1 MAQGQVTAGGR
12 PAGTTREQWWVLGL
26 ASLASFI
33 VILDAMVVATA
44 LTALRR
50 HLGASLADLE
60 WTVNAYTLSFAVLL
74 MTAAALGGRLGRRRF
89 FAAGLT
95 VFALSSAGCAL
106 APDAGVLIAA
116 RAVQG
121 AGAAMIMP
129 MALALLNAAF
139 PPARRGWAIGIYG
152 GVTALA
158 AVAGPVLGGAVTHG
172 LGWQWIFWLNVPVAL
187 AAVPLV
193 LTRVREATVPG
204 GALDL
209 PGLALVTVAALCL
222 VWGLVQGNTAGWG
235 SAGVIGTL
243 AGGAVAAVALVARER
258 TAASPMLPARLF
270 RSPAFSAG
278 NVAVFTINASLTGV
292 IFLMP
297 QYQQVVAGQ
306 DPLGAGLRL
315 LPWGIAPLLVGPRAG
330 ALADRIGERV
340 LVVTGSLV
348 QAAGVAW
355 IAAVAGPG
363 TGYPALIT
371 PMTMIGI
378 GLALAMP
385 AVTRSVTSTVPP
397 AEIGTAS
404 GAFTTMRQ
412 LGGAFGVAIVGA
424 AFAATGSYAS
434 PAEFSHGFVTAFVVA
449 SGLALAAAGA
459 GTILPG
465 RPGRTSPLVSP
476 RFLHSAGQDSG
487 HHLSDGV
494 GRGRPAGMVGE
505 QQVRGTDQRRS
516 ERVDVGAGRNAA
528 ELAFRGQV
536 IRDHHHSIGQE
547 GNARWPRAAQPDAQ
561 LKPERDKGDHRHG
574 DRTEQGC

>member
-1 MAQGQVTAGGR
+1 VFQRQLTAGSR
-12 PAGTTREQWWVLGL
+12 PARTTREQWWVLGL

-33 VILDAMVVATA
+33 VILDVMVVATA

-74 MTAAALGGRLGRRRF
+74 MTAAALGGRVGRRRL

-95 VFALSSAGCAL
+95 VFALSSAACAL
-106 APDAGVLIAA
+106 APDPAALIAA

-121 AGAAMIMP
+121 AGAATIMP

-158 AVAGPVLGGAVTHG
+158 AVAGPVLGGAVTQG

-187 AAVPLV
+187 GAIPLV
-193 LTRVREATVPG
+193 LTRVREATGPG
-204 GALDL
+204 GAVDL
-209 PGLALVTVAALCL
+209 PGLALVSVTALGL
-222 VWGLVQGNTAGWG
+222 VWGLVRGNAAGWG
-235 SAGVIGTL
+235 SAEVTGTL
-243 AGGAVAAVALVARER
+243 TGGALAAVAFVAWER
-258 TAASPMLPARLF
+258 RAASPMLPARLF
-270 RSPAFSAG
+270 LSPAFSAG
-278 NVAVFTINASLTGV
+278 NAAIFTINASLTGV

-315 LPWGIAPLLVGPRAG
+315 LPWGIAPLLIGPWAG

-340 LVVTGSLV
+340 LVVTGSLL

-355 IAAVAGPG
+355 IAAAAGPG
-363 TGYPALIT
+363 TGYPMLIA
-371 PMTMIGI
+371 PMTIVGA
-378 GLALAMP
+378 GLALAIP
-385 AVTRSVTSTVPP
+385 AVTRSVTSTVRP
-397 AEIGTAS
+397 ADIGTAS

-412 LGGAFGVAIVGA
+412 LGGAFGVAILSA

-434 PAEFSHGFVTAFVVA
+434 PSAFSRGFTTAFGVA
-449 SGLALAAAGA
+449 AGLALAGAAA

-465 RPGRTSPLVSP
+465 LRGRTSPATLRQLP
-476 RFLHSAGQDSG
+476 KP
-487 HHLSDGV
+487 SDV
-494 GRGRPAGMVGE
+494 
-505 QQVRGTDQRRS
+505 
-516 ERVDVGAGRNAA
+516 ERLLR
-528 ELAFRGQV
+528 
-536 IRDHHHSIGQE
+536 H
-547 GNARWPRAAQPDAQ
+547 DA
-561 LKPERDKGDHRHG
+561 
-574 DRTEQGC
+574 